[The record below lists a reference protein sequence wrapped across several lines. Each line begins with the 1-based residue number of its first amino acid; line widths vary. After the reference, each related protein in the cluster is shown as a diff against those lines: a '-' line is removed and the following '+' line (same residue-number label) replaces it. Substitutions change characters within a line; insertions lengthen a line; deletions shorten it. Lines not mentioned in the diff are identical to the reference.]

1 MRISFQ
7 NQFICKREAVLTH
20 TNKKTMTSIVL
31 KALFVLCAL
40 SAICCVPTKVTTTI
54 RQRKTPPSL
63 YCTVSTVVKAFYY
76 YYQKLYAKCVKNTT
90 CFECKLNDVCTPQG
104 CYPIENVV
112 LGIGG
117 YPSTS
122 GPFTTSC
129 PVWHQCRKCK
139 QDNEC
144 PSSGIPGVCGFCK
157 KSRCKY
163 AFALNANPS
172 CD

>member
-1 MRISFQ
+1 MRIFFQ

-20 TNKKTMTSIVL
+20 TNNKTMTSIVL

-54 RQRKTPPSL
+54 RQRKTSPPL

-76 YYQKLYAKCVKNTT
+76 YYQKLYAKCVNDTT

-117 YPSTS
+117 HPSTLV
-122 GPFTTSC
+122 PFTTSC
-129 PVWHQCRKCK
+129 LVWHQSRNCK

-144 PSSGIPGVCGFCK
+144 PNSGIPGVCGFCR
-157 KSRCKY
+157 KSRCQYTVCILK
-163 AFALNANPS
+163 PG
-172 CD
+172 C